1 MFSTNPSNQWSWS
14 VIFDSTA
21 KKQIYK
27 TRDATFA
34 KDFVGVIYI
43 YRLWA
48 KGSAKQLLVT
58 VQSSPLIPDG
68 EFALYFRQLGMMNN
82 VFA

>member
-1 MFSTNPSNQWSWS
+1 MVLERDIWLYRKKTNSQG
-14 VIFDSTA
+14 
-21 KKQIYK
+21 Y
-27 TRDATFA
+27 RDATFA
-34 KDFVGVIYI
+34 KDFEGVIYI

-48 KGSAKQLLVT
+48 KDSAKQLLVT

-68 EFALYFRQLGMMNN
+68 KLALYFRQLGMVNN

>member
-1 MFSTNPSNQWSWS
+1 MVLERDIWLYRKKTNSQ
-14 VIFDSTA
+14 D
-21 KKQIYK
+21 Y
-27 TRDATFA
+27 RDATFA
-34 KDFVGVIYI
+34 KDCEGVIYI

-48 KGSAKQLLVT
+48 KDSAKQLLVT

-68 EFALYFRQLGMMNN
+68 ELALYFRQLGMVNN

>member
-1 MFSTNPSNQWSWS
+1 MVLERDIWLYRKKTNSQ
-14 VIFDSTA
+14 D
-21 KKQIYK
+21 Y
-27 TRDATFA
+27 RDATFA
-34 KDFVGVIYI
+34 KDFEGVIYI

-48 KGSAKQLLVT
+48 KDSAKQLLVT

-68 EFALYFRQLGMMNN
+68 ELALYFRQLGMVNN